1 MAPWASNRRRD
12 QRQQPTPKPSFGWVM
27 QTFQGI
33 HGINLEGQPQISH
46 LSEERPL
53 IIRLL
58 GPPVEQYYYPSS

>member
-1 MAPWASNRRRD
+1 
-12 QRQQPTPKPSFGWVM
+12 M